1 MPKQLPTFTP
11 NIDISLLREMGA
23 SRFGKAVDWDM
34 RGLAITDCCV
44 LLQGAHG
51 PAVMRLVN
59 LAVQREAGPIN
70 KRRMAELAKEA
81 FAQGIDRDFA
91 GNIMT
96 SHDIV
101 LDGEYFG
108 PMTLGLVNLAITE
121 RHLLAQRK

>member
-11 NIDISLLREMGA
+11 SIDISLLREMGA
-23 SRFGKAVDWDM
+23 TRFGKAMDWDM
-34 RGLAITDCCV
+34 RGRPITDCCV

-59 LAVQREAGPIN
+59 LAVQREAEPIN

-81 FAQGIDRDFA
+81 FALGVDRDFA

-101 LDGEYFG
+101 LEGEYFG
-108 PMTLGLVNLAITE
+108 AVTLGLVNLAITE

>member
-11 NIDISLLREMGA
+11 CIDISLLREMGA
-23 SRFGKAVDWDM
+23 TRFGKAVDWDM
-34 RGLAITDCCV
+34 RGQPITDCCV

-51 PAVMRLVN
+51 PAVLRLVN
-59 LAVQREAGPIN
+59 LAVQREAEPIN
-70 KRRMAELAKEA
+70 KRRMVELAKEA
-81 FAQGIDRDFA
+81 FALGVDRDFA

-101 LDGEYFG
+101 LEAEYFG
-108 PMTLGLVNLAITE
+108 PVTLGLVNLAITE